1 MSLVKLLADINSFYR
16 DYPYSNKYKAN
27 AQNPGPN
34 VSFLP
39 YAVNIGFQ
47 QKSLNFGTPPQY
59 DRPGEGISN
68 QPYFKVNTK
77 KAFDLP
83 MEDIGQTGGPDFFIR
98 GGFLLTKSIE
108 EDEIRLSNFFK
119 TTKGQLWTVQQ
130 NVLAKSSPVFLPNNI
145 YPKNIYTPAST
156 LAQAAGN
163 PFGLHVNK
171 MGINPLAAQ
180 GLINENSYLNL
191 TKTEYNTEETNRL
204 TILYNSKIGSENPRS
219 SKFIDSKT
227 AKQFG
232 IVNDDLV
239 IINSTL
245 GLYDR
250 KRVTNTTT
258 DYLFFIQPNEINN
271 GSLYF
276 SSFTSFALNNTTSSI
291 KAGNTEYTAINDFRL
306 DVPQTTAFNS
316 FLAKSNYIEYNLQR
330 TFGIADSGIRNK
342 NVTNQN
348 TGSASPS
355 TIDKINFY
363 PIYSSNQVN
372 TETANSDLIPFY
384 FQVVNNDDPSFYNF
398 IHFRAYIENL
408 GDNFQANWT
417 SFNYS
422 GRGENFY
429 VYNNFTRNITFNF
442 KVAVESQPE
451 LIPLY
456 SKLNYL
462 ASLTAPDYSS
472 AGFMRGNFIKL
483 TIGDYLS
490 AVPGFMTSLTYNVD
504 NTIPWDTG
512 RYNDPLHPK
521 YGDKNPDSP
530 AVPLAIDAQV
540 SFIPVHN
547 FLPRKSNN
555 YVTDVDNN
563 GNITTNGKVTSPFI
577 SLGQNNEGYKTN
589 FSKYNNLRG
598 VNPDGTPIR

>member
-1 MSLVKLLADINSFYR
+1 MSLVKLLADINSFYK
-16 DYPYSNKYKAN
+16 DYPYANKYKAS

-39 YAVNIGFQ
+39 YAVNTGFL

-59 DRPGEGISN
+59 DRPGAGISE
-68 QPYFKVNTK
+68 QPYFKVDTK
-77 KAFDLP
+77 KVFDLP
-83 MEDIGQTGGPDFFIR
+83 MEDIGQTGGPDFYIR
-98 GGFLLTKSIE
+98 GGFLLPKSIE

-119 TTKGQLWTVQQ
+119 TTKGQLWVGQQ
-130 NVLAKSSPVFLPNNI
+130 NVLAKSSPVYLPNNI

-171 MGINPLAAQ
+171 MGINPFATQ

-191 TKTEYNTEETNRL
+191 TQTEYNTELTNRL
-204 TILYNSKIGSENPRS
+204 TILYNTKIGKWKTTSFQHVDSEV
-219 SKFIDSKT
+219 

-232 IVNDDLV
+232 IKDDNLV

-250 KRVTNTTT
+250 KRVINTTT
-258 DYLFFIQPNEINN
+258 DNLFFTQPNKINN

-276 SSFTSFALNNTTSSI
+276 SSFTSTRLTEVLPTI
-291 KAGNTEYTAINDFRL
+291 KAGSTSYTRINDFRRE
-306 DVPQTTAFNS
+306 VPQSTNFNS

-330 TFGIADSGIRNK
+330 TFGISDPGIREK

-348 TGSASPS
+348 TGSAAID
-355 TIDKINFY
+355 TVDKINAKS
-363 PIYSSNQVN
+363 IYNSNQVE
-372 TETANSDLIPFY
+372 TTTANSDLIPFY
-384 FQVVNNDDPSFYNF
+384 FQVVNNNVPSLYDF

-408 GDNFQANWT
+408 GDNFQSNWN
-417 SFNYS
+417 SFTYS

-429 VYNNFTRNITFNF
+429 VFNNFTRNLTLSF

-451 LIPLY
+451 LKPLY

-472 AGFMRGNFIKL
+472 AGYMRGNFIKL

-490 AVPGFMTSLTYNVD
+490 AVPGFMTNLTYTISN
-504 NTIPWDTG
+504 NTPWNTG
-512 RYNDPLHPK
+512 RYNDPNSGAK
-521 YGDKNPDSP
+521 YGTRDLDSP
-530 AVPLAIDAQV
+530 IVPLVVEVQL
-540 SFIPVHN
+540 SFVPVHN
-547 FLPRKSNN
+547 FLPRKSDNF
-555 YVTDVDNN
+555 VTSVDAN
-563 GNITTNGKVTSPFI
+563 GNIATNGKVTSPFI
-577 SLGQNNEGYKTN
+577 SLGQDNEGYETKIIN
-589 FSKYNNLRG
+589 GGL
-598 VNPDGTPIR
+598 

>member
-1 MSLVKLLADINSFYR
+1 MSLVKLLADINSFYK
-16 DYPYSNKYKAN
+16 DYPYANKYKAS

-39 YAVNIGFQ
+39 YAVNTGFL

-59 DRPGEGISN
+59 DRPGAGISE
-68 QPYFKVNTK
+68 QPYFKVDTK
-77 KAFDLP
+77 KVFDLP
-83 MEDIGQTGGPDFFIR
+83 MEDIGQTGGPDFYVR
-98 GGFLLTKSIE
+98 GGFLLPKSIE

-119 TTKGQLWTVQQ
+119 TTKGQLWVGQQ
-130 NVLAKSSPVFLPNNI
+130 NVLAKSAPVYLPNNI
-145 YPKNIYTPAST
+145 FPKNIYTPAST

-171 MGINPLAAQ
+171 MGVNPLAAQ

-191 TKTEYNTEETNRL
+191 TKTEYNTELTNRL
-204 TILYNSKIGSENPRS
+204 TILYNTKIGKWKTTSFLR
-219 SKFIDSKT
+219 IDSEV

-232 IVNDDLV
+232 IKDDDLV

-258 DYLFFIQPNEINN
+258 DNLFFTQPNEINN
-271 GSLYF
+271 GGLYF
-276 SSFTSFALNNTTSSI
+276 SSFTSTRLTETLPTI
-291 KAGNTEYTAINDFRL
+291 KAGNTEYTAINDFRRE
-306 DVPQTTAFNS
+306 VPQSTNFNS
-316 FLAKSNYIEYNLQR
+316 FLAKSNYAIYNLQR
-330 TFGIADSGIRNK
+330 TFGISDPGIREK

-355 TIDKINFY
+355 TIDVINIKS
-363 PIYSSNQVN
+363 IYNSTQVE
-372 TETANSDLIPFY
+372 TETADSDLIPFY
-384 FQVVNNDDPSFYNF
+384 FQVVNNENPFNYDFV
-398 IHFRAYIENL
+398 HFRAYIENL
-408 GDNFQANWT
+408 GDNFQSNWT

-429 VYNNFTRNITFNF
+429 VYNNFTRNLTLSF

-451 LIPLY
+451 LKPLY

-472 AGFMRGNFIKL
+472 AGYMRGNFIKL

-490 AVPGFMTSLTYNVD
+490 AVPGFMTSLTYTIANNVVW
-504 NTIPWDTG
+504 NTG
-512 RYNDPLHPK
+512 RYNDPTSEK
-521 YGDKNPDSP
+521 YGTRDLDSP
-530 AVPLAIDAQV
+530 IVPLVVDVQL
-540 SFIPVHN
+540 SFVPVHN

-555 YVTDVDNN
+555 FITSVDAN
-563 GNITTNGKVTSPFI
+563 GNIATNGKVTSPFI
-577 SLGQNNEGYKTN
+577 SLGQDNEGYENKIIN
-589 FSKYNNLRG
+589 G
-598 VNPDGTPIR
+598 GT

>member
-1 MSLVKLLADINSFYR
+1 MSLVKLLADINSFYK
-16 DYPYSNKYKAN
+16 DYPYANKYKAS

-39 YAVNIGFQ
+39 YAVNTGFL

-59 DRPGEGISN
+59 DRPGAGISE
-68 QPYFKVNTK
+68 QPYFKVDTK
-77 KAFDLP
+77 KVFDLP
-83 MEDIGQTGGPDFFIR
+83 MEDIGQTGGPDFYVR
-98 GGFLLTKSIE
+98 GGFLLPKSIE

-119 TTKGQLWTVQQ
+119 TTKGQLWVGQQ
-130 NVLAKSSPVFLPNNI
+130 NVLAKSSPVYLPNNI
-145 YPKNIYTPAST
+145 FPKNIYTPAST

-171 MGINPLAAQ
+171 MGVNPLAAQ

-191 TKTEYNTEETNRL
+191 TQTEYNTEPTNRL
-204 TILYNSKIGSENPRS
+204 TILYNTKIGSENINTS
-219 SKFIDSKT
+219 EFIDSEI

-232 IVNDDLV
+232 IKNDNFV

-250 KRVTNTTT
+250 KRVVDTTT
-258 DYLFFIQPNEINN
+258 DNLFFTQPNEINN

-276 SSFTSFALNNTTSSI
+276 SSYTSFYLNNITSI
-291 KAGNTEYTAINDFRL
+291 KAGNTEYTAVNDFRR
-306 DVPQTTAFNS
+306 DVPQSTAFNS
-316 FLAKSNYIEYNLQR
+316 FLAKSNYVEYNLQR
-330 TFGIADSGIRNK
+330 TFGISDPGIREK

-355 TIDKINFY
+355 TVDKINVKS
-363 PIYSSNQVN
+363 IYNSNQVEP
-372 TETANSDLIPFY
+372 ETADSDLIPFY
-384 FQVVNNDDPSFYNF
+384 FQVVNNENPFNYDFV
-398 IHFRAYIENL
+398 HFRAYIENL
-408 GDNFQANWT
+408 GDNFQSNWT

-429 VYNNFTRNITFNF
+429 VYNNFNRNLTLSF

-451 LIPLY
+451 LKPLY

-472 AGFMRGNFIKL
+472 AGYMRGNFIKL

-490 AVPGFMTSLTYNVD
+490 AVPGFMTSLTYTIANNVVW
-504 NTIPWDTG
+504 NTG
-512 RYNDPLHPK
+512 RYNDPTSEK
-521 YGDKNPDSP
+521 YGTRDLDSP
-530 AVPLAIDAQV
+530 IVPLVVDVQL
-540 SFIPVHN
+540 SFVPVHN

-555 YVTDVDNN
+555 FITSVDAN
-563 GNITTNGKVTSPFI
+563 GKIATNGEVTSPFI
-577 SLGQNNEGYKTN
+577 SLGQNNEGYKN
-589 FSKYNNLRG
+589 KIING
-598 VNPDGTPIR
+598 GT